1 MISTPPSVVIAN
13 LIQLLGDRVLGTD
26 LFVSLVPDEP
36 ESTMSLYDT
45 IGVKSDKAMCSG
57 TERIEKYGVQILARD
72 RDYLSMWEELT
83 TLCNSFE
90 SIDNMTVAVGD
101 DSFVI
106 SSINVDSGPFF
117 IGNSEQKESNV
128 FSVNLLCS
136 VR

>member
-1 MISTPPSVVIAN
+1 MINVPPSVVIAN
-13 LIQLLGDRVLGTD
+13 LIQTLGTRQLGTD

-36 ESTMSLYDT
+36 ESTISLYDT
-45 IGVKSDKAMCSG
+45 LGVKGDKAMCSG
-57 TERIEKYGVQILARD
+57 VQRIEKYGVQILARD
-72 RDYLSMWEELT
+72 RDYLSMWDELT

-90 SIDNMTVAVGD
+90 ALDNLELPVGAD
-101 DSFVI
+101 TFVI
-106 SSINVDSGPFF
+106 NNINVDSGPFF